1 MTGVT
6 SHVGQHFCAIIGE
19 YGPDSSFPG
28 AQFASFVDDKG
39 VALAGAPALV
49 PWLNQGTANFTG
61 YVLANTQS
69 PSSPALVVTS
79 MNSYAIDATNPPT
92 FNATTGF
99 VTFTTTVSPG
109 FIAGSEFTVTGVS
122 PSGYNHTYV
131 AVAGT
136 NSTTLVG
143 NPLSGPVGVP
153 QAISNPGSYS
163 SGGGLVSVH
172 PSWHAGMGSLLKSA
186 SR

>member
-1 MTGVT
+1 ML
-6 SHVGQHFCAIIGE
+6 S
-19 YGPDSSFPG
+19 
-28 AQFASFVDDKG
+28 
-39 VALAGAPALV
+39 
-49 PWLNQGTANFTG
+49 
-61 YVLANTQS
+61 NTQS
-69 PSSPALVVTS
+69 PSSPALVVTA

-92 FNATTGF
+92 FNASTGY

-136 NSTTLVG
+136 TGTTLVG

-153 QAISNPGSYS
+153 QAHQQSRRLRVGRWARL
-163 SGGGLVSVH
+163 GH
-172 PSWHAGMGSLLKSA
+172 PSWHAGVGSLLQPDFG
-186 SR
+186 